1 MIYNYQKLPY
11 YKSYNNVINYIK
23 KNIFANN
30 YYIYYLLSI
39 VISIVSITIA
49 IIYIIKFAE
58 NINEKIK

>member
-11 YKSYNNVINYIK
+11 YNSYNYVINYIK
-23 KNIFANN
+23 KNMFANN
-30 YYIYYLLSI
+30 DYIYYLLSI

-58 NINEKIK
+58 NINKKI

>member
-11 YKSYNNVINYIK
+11 YNSYNYFINYIK

-30 YYIYYLLSI
+30 DYIYYLLSI

-58 NINEKIK
+58 NINKKI

>member
-11 YKSYNNVINYIK
+11 YKSYNYVINYIK

-30 YYIYYLLSI
+30 YYIYYLFSI

-49 IIYIIKFAE
+49 IIYIIRFAE
-58 NINEKIK
+58 NINKKI